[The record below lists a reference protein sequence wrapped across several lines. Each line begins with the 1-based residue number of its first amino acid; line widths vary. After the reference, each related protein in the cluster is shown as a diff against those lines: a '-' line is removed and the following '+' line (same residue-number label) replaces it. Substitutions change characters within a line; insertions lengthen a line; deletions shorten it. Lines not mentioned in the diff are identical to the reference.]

1 MNGQPKG
8 RGASPALTEK
18 SMETEI
24 WKDIPGYEDTLQA
37 SSLGRIRCKE
47 KGRRRKIT
55 DGNIIRA
62 RIRDRTGHLSFTI
75 HHTREEQVHRMV
87 AAAFLGPCPE
97 GMMVLH
103 NNGDPADNRPENL
116 RFGNAAENDHDIYR
130 QGGKRRKLD
139 LADVEGI
146 RFGMLAG
153 HTDRQ
158 LAWNFDVDISMINRI
173 RNGKRYGWC
182 TA

>member
-1 MNGQPKG
+1 MMGP
-8 RGASPALTEK
+8 
-18 SMETEI
+18 ET
-24 WKDIPGYEDTLQA
+24 WKDVPGYEGNLQA
-37 SSLGRIRCKE
+37 STAGRIRCSAR
-47 KGRRRKIT
+47 GRRRSL
-55 DGNIIRA
+55 DENNIIRP
-62 RIRDRTGHLSFTI
+62 RVRDRSGHLSI
-75 HHTREEQVHRMV
+75 CIYHGKEEQVHRMV